1 MVFGSMSLAI
11 LVLSEGITSA
21 RTLSAGFAGLITA
34 LAFAAGVAVQPIA
47 RRVSNPLAGDV
58 AGLCCAAAGA
68 GLGVVAV
75 ADTDR
80 VLAGGSAVL
89 FGLAYGL
96 CLVSGLRQAEQM
108 ARPGERGAV
117 VACYYA
123 LASLG
128 FAAPYLAD
136 GLDAVSGKAG
146 AFAVLAGIAVL
157 VAAWTAGYAL
167 RLGRAER
174 TAAAEARTR
183 GRHGPHRPES
193 PKTWHH
199 GPSGIKKRGSTHEAD
214 RGLAAGQAHEGAE
227 RADDPYVA
235 AETGDQTWTFPI
247 TAASAGNS
255 RFSRPTKPVAPGCR
269 YGCPQAPPS
278 GLRSSGSSSISN
290 AITAT
295 SMCIPL
301 SSPNANCTSG
311 PGTGRTTAT
320 TCTPRCR

>member
-1 MVFGSMSLAI
+1 MVSGSMSLAI
-11 LVLSEGITSA
+11 VVLPEEITSA

-89 FGLAYGL
+89 LGLAYGL

-108 ARPGERGAV
+108 ARP
-117 VACYYA
+117 
-123 LASLG
+123 G

-146 AFAVLAGIAVL
+146 AFAVLTGIAVL

-183 GRHGPHRPES
+183 GRHGPHRPGS

-199 GPSGIKKRGSTHEAD
+199 GPSGIKKGSTK
-214 RGLAAGQAHEGAE
+214 RI
-227 RADDPYVA
+227 VA
-235 AETGDQTWTFPI
+235 LRPVRRTKAQ
-247 TAASAGNS
+247 SA
-255 RFSRPTKPVAPGCR
+255 PT
-269 YGCPQAPPS
+269 
-278 GLRSSGSSSISN
+278 
-290 AITAT
+290 
-295 SMCIPL
+295 
-301 SSPNANCTSG
+301 
-311 PGTGRTTAT
+311 
-320 TCTPRCR
+320 TPT